1 MSQAQQPQVERQ
13 LDPITFEV
21 LRRSFEYAPERMS
34 QVLQKASFSPII
46 YDMVDYSNAIFDPN
60 VELIGQTAN
69 CPVHIAAMHFSA
81 RASLERFPLNELAPD
96 DVVVLNDPYRGG
108 THTPDVTLTM
118 PIFYYGDLLAFA
130 VSRAHWT
137 DVGGNLD
144 THIGGEGLR
153 LPPLMLYKEGEL
165 NVDLIEII
173 KNCTRTPQYVEGDI
187 QAQLGALR
195 VGRDELV
202 RLADKYGPEVVR
214 EGMTEILDYTQM
226 MTAAAISRIP
236 DGVYE
241 ASDYVDSD
249 GFSDDPVYVRVKL
262 IVKGDR
268 IEVDLSDSDPVTVGP
283 INSPY
288 GNTASAVYYSL
299 KFFLNPDAPPNAG
312 LYRQIDLNIP
322 EGTWLNPEWP
332 APTFGC
338 TTASSSKI
346 TAAIW
351 KALEKAI
358 PDEIIAPT
366 CSECNWFVASATDP
380 QSGDLS
386 ILSDLPA
393 GGWGGTPFHDGMHV
407 TMDPLGNCQ
416 NLPAETAELLF
427 PVRYN
432 SYEMITDSAGPGQ
445 YRGGSGVRLEVEFLG
460 RGQIITMETSRT
472 REGSPGVNG
481 GKRASR
487 QRQLRRKEAGS
498 LETIGG
504 LADDGTWYPQMLG
517 NVGFQPGESFVF
529 ESGGGGG
536 WGDPFKRDPQL
547 VLQDVRNEIVS
558 RKQAEET
565 YGVVLTDTLEID
577 LEATEARRRQSAPTT
592 SEQ

>member
-1 MSQAQQPQVERQ
+1 MTAAAQAERT

-81 RASLERFPLNELAPD
+81 RASLERFPLDTLEPG
-96 DVVVLNDPYRGG
+96 DVVILNDPYRGG

-118 PIFYYGDLLAFA
+118 PIFHGGELLAVA

-153 LPPLMLYKEGEL
+153 LPPLMLFRAGEP
-165 NVDLIEII
+165 NAELIEVI

-195 VGRDELV
+195 AGRDEML
-202 RLADKYGPEVVR
+202 RLADKYGADVVR
-214 EGMTEILDYTQM
+214 RGMTEVLDYTQQ
-226 MTAAAISRIP
+226 MTAAAVSRIP

-249 GFSDDPVYVRVKL
+249 GFSDEPVTVHVRLTVR
-262 IVKGDR
+262 GDR
-268 IEVDLSDSDPVTVGP
+268 IGVDLSGSDPVTVGP

-288 GNTASAVYYSL
+288 ANTASAIYYSL

-312 LYRQIDLNIP
+312 LYRQIDLTIP
-322 EGTWLNPEWP
+322 EGTWLNPKWP

-338 TTASSSKI
+338 TTATSSKI

-351 KALEKAI
+351 LALAGAI
-358 PDEIIAPT
+358 PDQIIAPT
-366 CSECNWFVASATDP
+366 CSECNWFVASAADP
-380 QSGDLS
+380 TTGEQSV
-386 ILSDLPA
+386 LSDLPA
-393 GGWGGTPFHDGMHV
+393 GGWGATPFGDGMHV

-416 NLPAETAELLF
+416 NLPAETAEMLF

-432 SYEMITDSAGPGQ
+432 SYEMITDSAGPGRH
-445 YRGGSGVRLEVEFLG
+445 RGGCGVRLEVEFLG

-481 GKRASR
+481 GGRAAR
-487 QRQLRRKEAGS
+487 QRQLRRTARGAQEA
-498 LETIGG
+498 IGG
-504 LADDGTWYPQMLG
+504 LADDGTWLPQMLG
-517 NVGFQPGESFVF
+517 NVGFAPGESFVF

-536 WGDPFKRDPQL
+536 WGDPLERDPDR
-547 VLQDVRNEIVS
+547 VLADVRNELVS
-558 RKQAEET
+558 RERAAAT
-565 YGVVLTDTLEID
+565 YGVVVTDGLELD
-577 LEATEARRRQSAPTT
+577 RAATDERRRAARGG
-592 SEQ
+592 

>member
-1 MSQAQQPQVERQ
+1 MTAITERK

-21 LRRSFEYAPERMS
+21 LRRAFEYAPERMS

-46 YDMVDYSNAIFDPN
+46 YDMVDYSNAVFSPE

-81 RASLERFPLNELAPD
+81 RASLSRYPLETLGPD
-96 DVVVLNDPYRGG
+96 DVIVLNDPYQGG
-108 THTPDVTLTM
+108 THTPDVTMTL
-118 PIFYYGDLLAFA
+118 PIFHDGELLAIA

-153 LPPLMLYKEGEL
+153 LPPLMLYKDGRL
-165 NVDLIEII
+165 NTDLVQIL

-195 VGRDELV
+195 AARDEMQ
-202 RLADKYGPEVVR
+202 RLGRRYGADVVKQGMREV
-214 EGMTEILDYTQM
+214 LDYTQR
-226 MTAAAISRIP
+226 MTAAAIERIP
-236 DGVYE
+236 DGEYE
-241 ASDYVDSD
+241 AEDYVDSD

-262 IVKGDR
+262 IVDGER
-268 IEVDLSDSDPVTVGP
+268 IEVDLAGSDPATVGP

-288 GNTASAVYYSL
+288 ANTASAIYYSL
-299 KFFLNPDAPPNAG
+299 KFFLSPDAPPNAG
-312 LYRQIDLNIP
+312 LDRQIDLAIP
-322 EGTWLNPEWP
+322 EGSWLNPKWP
-332 APTFGC
+332 SPTFGC
-338 TTASSSKI
+338 TTAASSKI

-351 KALEKAI
+351 LALAKAI
-358 PDEIIAPT
+358 PGEVNAPG
-366 CSECNWFVASATDP
+366 CSECNWFLASATHP
-380 QSGDLS
+380 ETGEIA

-393 GGWGGTPFHDGMHV
+393 GGWGGTPHNDGMHV

-432 SYEMITDSAGPGQ
+432 AYEMITDSPGAGRH
-445 YRGGSGVRLEVEFLG
+445 RGGCGVRLEVEFLG

-481 GKRASR
+481 GAHASI
-487 QRQLRRKEAGS
+487 QRQLRLAPDGTAS
-498 LETIGG
+498 AVGG
-504 LADDGTWYPQMLG
+504 LADDGTWLPQMLG
-517 NVGFQPGESFVF
+517 NVSFAPGEAFVF

-536 WGDPFKRDPQL
+536 WGDPRERDPEL
-547 VLQDVRNEIVS
+547 VAADVRNEIVS
-558 RKQAEET
+558 RAAAEAD
-565 YGVVLTDTLEID
+565 YGVVLTDALEVD
-577 LEATEARRRQSAPTT
+577 AEATAARRR
-592 SEQ
+592 

>member
-1 MSQAQQPQVERQ
+1 MSTTTTRGERQ

-46 YDMVDYSNAIFDPN
+46 YDMVDYSNAIFDPDI
-60 VELIGQTAN
+60 ELIGQTAN

-81 RASLERFPLNELAPD
+81 RASLERFPVSELQAD
-96 DVVVLNDPYRGG
+96 DIVILNDPYRGG

-118 PIFYYGDLLAFA
+118 PIFHDDELLAVA

-153 LPPLMLYKEGEL
+153 LPPLMLYRGGRL
-165 NVDLIEII
+165 NDELIEII

-187 QAQLGALR
+187 QAQIGALR
-195 VGRDELV
+195 AGRDEML
-202 RLADKYGPEVVR
+202 RLADKYGADIVRQGMLEV
-214 EGMTEILDYTQM
+214 LDYTQR
-226 MTAAAISRIP
+226 MTATAVERIP
-236 DGVYE
+236 DGEYE
-241 ASDYVDSD
+241 GSDYVDSD

-262 IVKGDR
+262 IVEGDR
-268 IEVDLSDSDPVTVGP
+268 ITVDLNGSDPVTVGP

-299 KFFLNPDAPPNAG
+299 KFFLSPDAPPNAG

-322 EGTWLNPEWP
+322 EGTWLNPSWP

-338 TTASSSKI
+338 TTATSSKI

-351 KALEKAI
+351 KALAQAI
-358 PDEIIAPT
+358 PDRIIAPT
-366 CSECNWFVASATDP
+366 CSECNWFLASAADP
-380 QSGDLS
+380 KTGEQHV
-386 ILSDLPA
+386 LSDLPA
-393 GGWGGTPFHDGMHV
+393 GGWGGTPFNDGMHV

-416 NLPAETAELLF
+416 NLPAETAEMLF
-427 PVRYN
+427 PVHYN
-432 SYEMITDSAGPGQ
+432 AYEMITDSAGPGEH
-445 YRGGSGVRLEVEFLG
+445 RGGCGVRLEVEFLG

-472 REGSPGVNG
+472 REGSPGVNHG
-481 GKRASR
+481 ARASR
-487 QRQLRRKEAGS
+487 QRQLRKTPNGD

-504 LADDGTWYPQMLG
+504 LDDEGTWHPQMLG
-517 NVGFQPGESFVF
+517 NVGFTPGESFVF
-529 ESGGGGG
+529 HSGGGGG
-536 WGDPFKRDPQL
+536 WGDPLQRDPKL
-547 VLQDVRNEIVS
+547 VLEDVHDEIVS
-558 RKQAEET
+558 REQAAAV
-565 YGVVLTDTLEID
+565 YGVILTNTLELD
-577 LEATEARRRQSAPTT
+577 HEATQHRRRELT
-592 SEQ
+592 

>member
-1 MSQAQQPQVERQ
+1 MTATQSALLERQ

-81 RASLERFPLNELAPD
+81 RASLERFPLSALKPD
-96 DVVVLNDPYRGG
+96 DVVILNDPYRGG

-118 PIFYYGDLLAFA
+118 PIFHDGELLAIA

-153 LPPLMLYKEGEL
+153 LPPLMLYREGEL
-165 NVDLIEII
+165 NTDLIGII

-187 QAQLGALR
+187 QAQIGALR
-195 VGRDELV
+195 AGRDELL
-202 RLADKYGPEVVR
+202 RLADKYGAAVVK
-214 EGMTEILDYTQM
+214 EGMAEVLDYTQR
-226 MTAAAISRIP
+226 MTAAAVTRIP
-236 DGVYE
+236 DGTYE

-262 IVKGDR
+262 IVDDDR
-268 IEVDLSDSDPVTVGP
+268 ITVDLSDSDPVTVGP

-288 GNTASAVYYSL
+288 GNTASAIYYSL
-299 KFFLNPDAPPNAG
+299 KFFLSPDAPPNAG

-322 EGTWLNPEWP
+322 EGTWLNPAWP

-338 TTASSSKI
+338 TTATSSKI

-358 PDEIIAPT
+358 PDRVIAPT

-380 QSGDLS
+380 DSGDLQV
-386 ILSDLPA
+386 LSDLPA
-393 GGWGGTPFHDGMHV
+393 GGWGGTPFNDGMHV

-432 SYEMITDSAGPGQ
+432 SYEMIADSAGPGR
-445 YRGGSGVRLEVEFLG
+445 YRGGCGVRLEVEFLG

-481 GKRASR
+481 GHHASR
-487 QRQLRRKEAGS
+487 QRQLRRTTDGA

-504 LADDGTWYPQMLG
+504 LDDDGTWYPQMLG
-517 NVGFQPGESFVF
+517 NVGFEPGQSFVF

-536 WGDPFKRDPQL
+536 WGDPLTRNPER
-547 VLQDVRNEIVS
+547 VLEDVRNELVS
-558 RKQAEET
+558 RERALDT
-565 YGVVLTDTLEID
+565 YGVVLTDALEID
-577 LEATEARRRQSAPTT
+577 QQATEERRRSAAAK
-592 SEQ
+592 

>member
-1 MSQAQQPQVERQ
+1 VSTPVSATVERE

-21 LRRSFEYAPERMS
+21 LRRAFEYAPERMS

-60 VELIGQTAN
+60 IELIGQTAN

-81 RASLERFPLNELAPD
+81 RESLKRFPLSELGPG
-96 DVVVLNDPYRGG
+96 DVVILNDPYRGG

-118 PIFYYGDLLAFA
+118 PVFHEEELLAVA

-153 LPPLMLYKEGEL
+153 LPPLMLYKDGEL
-165 NVDLIEII
+165 NTELIGII

-187 QAQLGALR
+187 QAQIGALR
-195 VGRDELV
+195 AGRDELL
-202 RLADKYGPEVVR
+202 RLAAKYGADVVKQ
-214 EGMTEILDYTQM
+214 GMVEILDYTQR
-226 MTAAAISRIP
+226 MTAAAIARIP

-249 GFSDDPVYVRVKL
+249 GFSDDPVTVRVRL
-262 IVKGDR
+262 VVDDDR
-268 IEVDLSDSDPVTVGP
+268 IIVDLSGSDPVTVGP

-288 GNTASAVYYSL
+288 ANTASAIYYSL
-299 KFFLNPDAPPNAG
+299 KFFLSPDAPPNAG
-312 LYRQIDLNIP
+312 LYRQIDLEIP
-322 EGTWLNPEWP
+322 EGTWLNPSWP

-338 TTASSSKI
+338 TTATSSKI

-351 KALEKAI
+351 LALAKAI
-358 PDEIIAPT
+358 PDQAIAPT
-366 CSECNWFVASATDP
+366 CSECNWFVASASDP
-380 QSGDLS
+380 ETGELHV
-386 ILSDLPA
+386 LSDLPA
-393 GGWGGTPFHDGMHV
+393 GGWGGTPFADGMHV

-432 SYEMITDSAGPGQ
+432 SYEMVTDSAGPGRH
-445 YRGGSGVRLEVEFLG
+445 RGGCGVRLEVEFLG

-481 GKRASR
+481 GGRASR
-487 QRQLRRKEAGS
+487 QRQLRRTPDGA

-517 NVGFQPGESFVF
+517 NVSFKPGEAFVF
-529 ESGGGGG
+529 ESCGGGG
-536 WGDPFKRDPQL
+536 WGDPFERNPEV
-547 VLQDVRNEIVS
+547 VLEDVRNGTVS
-558 RKQAEET
+558 PEQAAEA
-565 YGVVLTDTLEID
+565 YGVVITDGLEVDAAATLE
-577 LEATEARRRQSAPTT
+577 RRRT
-592 SEQ
+592 SRG

>member
-1 MSQAQQPQVERQ
+1 MSATTVPTKRR
-13 LDPITFEV
+13 LDPVTFEV
-21 LRRSFEYAPERMS
+21 LRRSFEYASERMS

-46 YDMVDYSNAIFDPN
+46 YDMVDYSNAIFDPD

-81 RASLERFPLNELAPD
+81 RASLERFPLEQLKPD
-96 DVVVLNDPYRGG
+96 DIVVLNDPYRGG

-118 PIFYYGDLLAFA
+118 PIFHEGELLAIA

-153 LPPLMLYKEGEL
+153 LPPLMLMREGEL
-165 NVDLIEII
+165 NTELVEII
-173 KNCTRTPQYVEGDI
+173 KNCTRTPFYVEGDI
-187 QAQLGALR
+187 QAQIGALR
-195 VGRDELV
+195 AGRDEIV
-202 RLADKYGPEVVR
+202 RLADRYGADVVKD
-214 EGMTEILDYTQM
+214 GMTEVLDYTQR
-226 MTAAAISRIP
+226 MTAAAIRKIP
-236 DGVYE
+236 NGVYE
-241 ASDYVDSD
+241 AEDYIDSD

-262 IVKGDR
+262 TVHDER
-268 IEVDLSDSDPVTVGP
+268 IEVDLAGSDPTTVGP

-288 GNTASAVYYSL
+288 ANTASAIYYSL
-299 KFFLNPDAPPNAG
+299 KFFLSPDAPPNAG

-322 EGTWLNPEWP
+322 EGTWLNPSWP

-338 TTASSSKI
+338 TTAASSKI

-351 KALEKAI
+351 LALAKAI
-358 PDEIIAPT
+358 PDEVIAPT

-380 QSGDLS
+380 DSGEVH
-386 ILSDLPA
+386 IISDLPA
-393 GGWGGTPFHDGMHV
+393 GGWGGTPYNDGMHV

-427 PVRYN
+427 PVRYR
-432 SYEMITDSAGPGQ
+432 SYEMVTDSGGPGRR
-445 YRGGSGVRLEVEFLG
+445 RGGCGVRLEVEFLG

-481 GKRASR
+481 GGRSAR
-487 QRQLRRKEAGS
+487 QRQQRRTTDGD

-504 LADDGTWYPQMLG
+504 LADDGTWLPQMLG
-517 NVGFQPGESFVF
+517 NVGFKPGEAFVF
-529 ESGGGGG
+529 DSTGGGG
-536 WGDPFKRDPQL
+536 WGDPLTRDPEL
-547 VLQDVRNEIVS
+547 VARDVRNDIVS
-558 RKQAEET
+558 REQAEDA
-565 YGVVLTDTLEID
+565 YGVVLTDALD
-577 LEATEARRRQSAPTT
+577 VDADATARRRGPAKP
-592 SEQ
+592 

>member
-1 MSQAQQPQVERQ
+1 VTATTTKPERQ

-46 YDMVDYSNAIFDPN
+46 YDMVDYSNAIFDPEI
-60 VELIGQTAN
+60 ELIGQTAN

-81 RASLERFPLNELAPD
+81 RASLERFPLAGLEPD
-96 DVVVLNDPYRGG
+96 DIVILNDPYRGG

-118 PIFYYGDLLAFA
+118 PIFYRDDLLAIA

-153 LPPLMLYKEGEL
+153 LPPLMLYRAGEL
-165 NVDLIEII
+165 NDELIEII

-187 QAQLGALR
+187 QAQIGALR
-195 VGRDELV
+195 AGRDEML
-202 RLADKYGPEVVR
+202 RLAHKYGADVVK
-214 EGMTEILDYTQM
+214 EGMREVLDYTQR
-226 MTAAAISRIP
+226 MTAAAIDRMP
-236 DGVYE
+236 DGEYE
-241 ASDYVDSD
+241 GVDYVDSD
-249 GFSDDPVYVRVKL
+249 GFSDDPVHVRVKL
-262 IVKGDR
+262 LVRGDR
-268 IEVDLSDSDPVTVGP
+268 ITVDLSASDPVTVGP

-288 GNTASAVYYSL
+288 GNTASAIYYSL
-299 KFFLNPDAPPNAG
+299 KFFLSPDAPPNAG
-312 LYRQIDLNIP
+312 LYRQIDLTIP
-322 EGTWLNPEWP
+322 EGTWLNPSWP

-351 KALEKAI
+351 KALAQAI
-358 PDEIIAPT
+358 PDRVIAPT
-366 CSECNWFVASATDP
+366 CSECNWFLASASDP
-380 QSGDLS
+380 VTGELHV
-386 ILSDLPA
+386 LSDLPA
-393 GGWGGTPFHDGMHV
+393 GGWGGTPFNDGMHV

-416 NLPAETAELLF
+416 NLPAETAEMLF

-432 SYEMITDSAGPGQ
+432 SYQMITDSAGPGKH
-445 YRGGSGVRLEVEFLG
+445 RGGCGVRLEVEFLG

-481 GKRASR
+481 GGNASR
-487 QRQLRRKEAGS
+487 QRQLRKLAEGDVQ
-498 LETIGG
+498 TIGG
-504 LADDGTWYPQMLG
+504 LDDDGNWYPQMLG
-517 NVGFQPGESFVF
+517 NVGFNPGEAFVF

-536 WGDPFKRDPQL
+536 WGNPFERDPNL
-547 VLQDVRNEIVS
+547 VLEDVRNELVS
-558 RKQAEET
+558 RERAADI
-565 YGVVLTDTLEID
+565 YGVVIN
-577 LEATEARRRQSAPTT
+577 EALQLDADATANRRRQKS
-592 SEQ
+592 

>member
-1 MSQAQQPQVERQ
+1 MSTATQVERR

-21 LRRSFEYAPERMS
+21 LRRAFEYAPERMS

-81 RASLERFPLNELAPD
+81 RASLERFPLAELRPD
-96 DVVVLNDPYRGG
+96 DVVILNDPYRGG

-118 PIFYYGDLLAFA
+118 PIFHEGELLAIA

-153 LPPLMLYKEGEL
+153 LPPLMLYREGEL
-165 NVDLIEII
+165 NTALIEII

-187 QAQLGALR
+187 QAQIGALR
-195 VGRDELV
+195 AGRDEML
-202 RLADKYGPEVVR
+202 RIADKYGPDVVKR
-214 EGMTEILDYTQM
+214 GMTEVLDYTQI
-226 MTAAAISRIP
+226 MTAAAVRRIP

-241 ASDYVDSD
+241 AEDYVDSD
-249 GFSDDPVYVRVKL
+249 GFSDEPVYVRVRL
-262 IVKGDR
+262 TVDDDR
-268 IEVDLSDSDPVTVGP
+268 IEVDLSDSDAVTVGP

-288 GNTASAVYYSL
+288 ANTASAVYYSL
-299 KFFLNPDAPPNAG
+299 KFFLQPDAPPNAG

-322 EGTWLNPEWP
+322 EGTWLNPSWP

-338 TTASSSKI
+338 TTATSSKI

-351 KALEKAI
+351 QALAKAI
-358 PDEIIAPT
+358 PDEVIAPT
-366 CSECNWFVASATDP
+366 CSECNWFVASASDTA
-380 QSGDLS
+380 SGE
-386 ILSDLPA
+386 IHVLSDLPA
-393 GGWGGTPFHDGMHV
+393 GGWGATPYSDGMHV

-432 SYEMITDSAGPGQ
+432 SYEMVTDSAGPGQ
-445 YRGGSGVRLEVEFLG
+445 HRGGCGVRLEVEFLG

-481 GKRASR
+481 GGRASR
-487 QRQLRRKEAGS
+487 QRQLRRKNDGS

-504 LADDGTWYPQMLG
+504 LDESTGEWLPQMLG
-517 NVGFQPGESFVF
+517 NVSFQPGESFLF
-529 ESGGGGG
+529 DSGGGGG
-536 WGDPFKRDPQL
+536 WGDPLKRDPEL
-547 VLQDVRNEIVS
+547 VRSDVRDGLVS
-558 RKQAEET
+558 REQAAEA
-565 YGVVLTDTLEID
+565 YGVVLTDSLEID
-577 LEATEARRRQSAPTT
+577 RTATEERRRN
-592 SEQ
+592 